1 MAMVTLCGFPCS
13 GKSTRAAQL
22 ASFLDAKLAD
32 PACPP
37 KHRPRKVVV
46 LNDESLGISKR
57 SYDDARAEKPARATL
72 FSAVQRNLARDAIV
86 VVDAMNYIKGAR
98 YQMYCEAREV
108 GVRTC
113 TLFVATPPDQ
123 CKERNAARTGPTA
136 YAPATLDNLISRFEE
151 PNSAARWD
159 APLVTV
165 ASDDP
170 PLDERRA
177 GTGDGGEG
185 EWSEAAQQVWR
196 AITEGELK
204 PPNLATQSIQTS
216 STSYLTLL
224 DSTSSSLI
232 TALLSRQSLSP
243 LSGPTTLTLPSS
255 SASRGAAPPS
265 RPTVTLT
272 LNRPVALPQLQ
283 RLKRQFVQL
292 HARTA
297 GASEFDEA
305 RIVAMF
311 AQYVEEQMR

>member
-1 MAMVTLCGFPCS
+1 MAMITVCGFPCS
-13 GKSTRAAQL
+13 GKSTRAQQL
-22 ASFLDAKLAD
+22 ANFVQAKLAD
-32 PACPP
+32 PHCPP
-37 KHRPRKVVV
+37 KHRARKVVV
-46 LNDESLGISKR
+46 LNDESLGIHKH

-86 VVDAMNYIKGAR
+86 IVDAMNYIKGAR

-113 TLFVATPPDQ
+113 TLFIATPPDQ
-123 CKERNAARTGPTA
+123 CKERNAARQGPTA

-165 ASDDP
+165 ADDDP
-170 PLDERRA
+170 PLDAPGA
-177 GTGDGGEG
+177 GAGAGESVEG
-185 EWSEAAQQVWR
+185 SEVAQQVWR

-224 DSTSSSLI
+224 DSASSSLI

-243 LSGPTTLTLPSS
+243 LSGPTTLTLPSPT
-255 SASRGAAPPS
+255 SAPRTAAPPP
-265 RPTVTLT
+265 RVTLT

-297 GASEFDEA
+297 GATEFDET

-311 AQYVEEQMR
+311 AQYIEEQMR

>member
-1 MAMVTLCGFPCS
+1 MAMITICGFPCS
-13 GKSTRAAQL
+13 GKSTRAQQL
-22 ASFLDAKLAD
+22 ADFLQAKLAD
-32 PACPP
+32 PLCPP
-37 KHRPRKVVV
+37 HHRARKVVL
-46 LNDESLGISKR
+46 LNDESLGILKR

-86 VVDAMNYIKGAR
+86 IVDAMNYIKGAR

-113 TLFVATPPDQ
+113 TLFIATPPDQ
-123 CKERNAARTGPTA
+123 CKERNSARQGPTA

-165 ASDDP
+165 AADDP
-170 PLDERRA
+170 PLDA
-177 GTGDGGEG
+177 PTGGAGGEG
-185 EWSEAAQQVWR
+185 VEGSEAAQQVWR

-204 PPNLATQSIQTS
+204 PPNLATQSVQTS

-243 LSGPTTLTLPSS
+243 HSGPTTLTLPPSS
-255 SASRGAAPPS
+255 SAPRTAAPL
-265 RPTVTLT
+265 RVTLT

-297 GASEFDEA
+297 GATEFDDK